1 MSPPGRNNSDMQRAA
16 LLVIRFYQGAISP
29 YLPATCRYTPT
40 CSAYFADAIRQ
51 YGLRKGG
58 GLGLKRLFSCR
69 PGGGRG
75 YDPVP

>member
-1 MSPPGRNNSDMQRAA
+1 MQRAA

-40 CSAYFADAIRQ
+40 CSAYFAEAIRQ
-51 YGLRKGG
+51 YGLWKGG
-58 GLGLKRLFSCR
+58 GLGLKRLFRCR